1 VASWQYVVS
10 GTKTAV
16 ATALDA
22 ASIAD
27 ATDMDAP
34 AQDLV
39 GNTTVETHFAAAI
52 VSAQAQL
59 AALTGNAPNARVVIT
74 GYLDLN
80 VTAPLPAAAASKISV
95 LASEFWS

>member
-1 VASWQYVVS
+1 MASWQYIIS

-16 ATALDA
+16 ATALAA

-34 AQDLV
+34 VEDLV
-39 GNTTVETHFAAAI
+39 GNTAATAHFNAAI
-52 VSAQAQL
+52 SAAQSQL
-59 AALTGNAPNARVVIT
+59 NALTGNAPNARVVAT

-80 VTAPLPAAAASKISV
+80 VTAPIPATGASKISV
-95 LASEFWS
+95 LVSEFWT